1 MPSNVEWI
9 KEALRRDPTK
19 TRADIAKAL
28 GVDKSAVTRLLSG
41 DRQLKFHEAE
51 KIAAYL
57 GVPRPLGLSDRDREF
72 GRADAPAAGEG
83 PETDAAPIYHA
94 AAEMEGRWIIMRH
107 EEPIDWRPRAPHFE
121 RAAHV
126 FGFYAPD
133 DAMAPRFKPGE
144 IVWVDPSRPVK
155 PGDDALFVET
165 ARAGRPER
173 VVLGELKAAPPG
185 EFIFIQHKD
194 ETEQRLAARAW
205 SALHVLPRY

>member
-1 MPSNVEWI
+1 MPPTVEWI
-9 KEALRRDPTK
+9 REALARDSTK
-19 TRADIAKAL
+19 TRAGIARAL

-41 DRQLKFHEAE
+41 ERQLKFHEAE

-57 GVPRPLGLSDRDREF
+57 GVPRPLGLHDRERDF
-72 GRADAPAAGEG
+72 AHPDTPATSDEAGAG
-83 PETDAAPIYHA
+83 DAPIYR
-94 AAEMEGRWIIMRH
+94 AEAESDGRWLILRN
-107 EEPIDWRPRAPHFE
+107 EAPIDWRPRAPHFE

-144 IVWVDPSRPVK
+144 IVWVDPSRPVN
-155 PGDDALFVET
+155 PGDDALFVEKT
-165 ARAGRPER
+165 PAGRPER
-173 VVLGELKAAPPG
+173 IALGELKAASGG

-194 ETEQRLAARAW
+194 ESERRLAARAW